1 VYQEVAEDIMLTSIY
16 EGNFALGAFSLGRAI
31 PHGDCP
37 SVGLAGH
44 SLHGGFGYTSRMWGL
59 STDAIVGLDVVT
71 ADGRLRYVTQNKD
84 EDLYWVSNDSSN
96 LALHFYTNYY

>member
-1 VYQEVAEDIMLTSIY
+1 MGMAM
-16 EGNFALGAFSLGRAI
+16 

-59 STDAIVGLDVVT
+59 STDAIVGMDVVT
-71 ADGRLRYVTQNKD
+71 ADGRVQYASRSKNKD
-84 EDLYWVSNDSSN
+84 LFWVSDLDVHFLVSCYIFASGF
-96 LALHFYTNYY
+96 LHAGL